1 MEQRQFYFQLTGV
14 VILCIAAILGCNLL
28 LPIAPYTSLGVIGL
42 IFFVF
47 LSVVMFKFA
56 KKLSKSENLNH
67 YTHLIMYNMMAKLF
81 CSFIIIVLYYMIVKP
96 EDRLFIVPYMLIYLI
111 FTIFEA
117 IFLSR
122 EAKQR

>member
-1 MEQRQFYFQLTGV
+1 MEHRQFYMQLTGV
-14 VILCIAAILGCNLL
+14 VILCIAAILGSNQL
-28 LPIAPYTSLGVIGL
+28 LPIADYTSLGVIGL
-42 IFFVF
+42 VFFVI
-47 LSVVMFKFA
+47 LSVVMFRFA
-56 KKLSKSENLNH
+56 KKLSKSENLNY

-81 CSFIIIVLYYMIVKP
+81 CSFIIIVIYYMVVKP